1 MEPLR
6 TGISA
11 SRPDAWAKVT
21 GQATYVDD
29 LRPEGLLH
37 GVTVRSPLPR
47 AILKA
52 IHFDP
57 AFDWSG
63 VVVATAA
70 DIPARNCI
78 PVLDDDQPA
87 LADRLI
93 SHAEEAVLLL
103 AHADPLVAERARR
116 AVRLELEALPPVL
129 DLHQAMAHAAKGGDA
144 VHARGAVLK
153 EIRISKGEGDGP
165 WDGAFLTVDDEAE
178 TGAQEQLYIETQ
190 GMIAWADGNQVTVTG
205 SLQCPY
211 YVQHG
216 LCAVFGLPPEKV
228 RVIQAVTGG
237 GFGGKEEYPTLLA
250 AHAALL
256 ALKAGRPVKMIYD
269 RAEDMAATT
278 KRHPSLTRSRAAFS
292 AQGELLA
299 LDVDFNLDAGAY
311 TTLSP
316 VVLSRG
322 ALHASG
328 PYRCNHV
335 RIHARAWATNT
346 PPHGAFRG
354 FGAPQS
360 CFAIERL
367 MDLAAQELG
376 LDPAELRRRNLL
388 RKGDTTAT
396 GQLMR
401 EEIALEALLDQAMA
415 ASSYTERRSTF
426 ARENAQGGDE
436 SPLRGIGLATFMHGA
451 GFTGSGEKRLSS
463 RAAVEL
469 GRDGVVRVL
478 AASTEIGQGAT
489 TVFQQVAAQ
498 ALGTGADC
506 VQVEVPDTALVPDS
520 GPTVASRT
528 TMVVGS
534 LVERAAKALRA
545 ALEADGLPPDAG
557 AEAVAH
563 ALRLRGATKGP
574 ERWEESYEHP
584 DWVVWDDESY
594 RGDAYPTFAWAVY
607 VASVAV
613 DPLTGEAF
621 VEAFTALQDI
631 GHVVNPLLAAGQV
644 EGGVAQGIGF
654 ALLEEVQWRD
664 GRMSNN
670 RLSTYIVP
678 TSLDLPPITA
688 MFRET
693 PGGYGPRG
701 AKGLGELPLDG
712 TAPAVLSA
720 LDQAIGR
727 RLTRLPA
734 LPEAI
739 LPCLSQT
746 RENLH
751 V

>member
-11 SRPDAWAKVT
+11 TRPDAWAKVT
-21 GQATYVDD
+21 GQARYVDD

-37 GVTVRSPLPR
+37 GVTVRSPLAR
-47 AILKA
+47 AVLRA
-52 IHFDP
+52 VHFDP
-57 AFDWSG
+57 DFDWTG

-78 PVLDDDQPA
+78 PVLDEDQPA
-87 LADRLI
+87 LADPFI
-93 SHAEEAVLLL
+93 AHAEEAVLLL
-103 AHADPLVAERARR
+103 AHEDPLVAERARR
-116 AVRLELEALPPVL
+116 AVRLELEALPPIL
-129 DLHQAMAHAAKGGDA
+129 DLHQAMGHAAEGGA
-144 VHARGAVLK
+144 PIHPRGALLK
-153 EIRISKGEGDGP
+153 EIHITKGEGEGP
-165 WDGAFLTVDDEAE
+165 WDAAFLVVDDFVE
-178 TGAQEQLYIETQ
+178 TGAQEQLYIEPQ
-190 GMIAWADGNQVTVTG
+190 GMIAWADAGQVTVSG

-216 LCAVFGLPPEKV
+216 LCAVFGLPPERV

-256 ALKAGRPVKMIYD
+256 AMKSGRPVKMVYD

-278 KRHPSLTRSRAAFS
+278 KRHPSRTMSRAAFT
-292 AQGELLA
+292 AQGQLLA
-299 LDVDFNLDAGAY
+299 LEVDFNLDAGAY

-328 PYRCNHV
+328 PYRCDHV

-367 MDLAAQELG
+367 MDLAAHRLHV
-376 LDPAELRRRNLL
+376 DPAELRRRNFL

-401 EEIALEALLDQAMA
+401 EEIGLEALLDQALE
-415 ASSYTERRSTF
+415 ASGYRQQRERF
-426 ARENAQGGDE
+426 ALENAVADAE
-436 SPLRGIGLATFMHGA
+436 CPRRGIGVATFMHGA
-451 GFTGSGEKRLSS
+451 GFTGSGEKRLASK
-463 RAAVEL
+463 AAVEL
-469 GRDGVVRVL
+469 GVDGVVRVL
-478 AASTEIGQGAT
+478 AASTEIGQGSAT
-489 TVFQQVAAQ
+489 VLQQVVAQ
-498 ALGTGADC
+498 ALGCGADS
-506 VQVEVPDTALVPDS
+506 VEVEVPDTARVPDS

-528 TMVVGS
+528 TMVVGN
-534 LVERAAKALRA
+534 LVERAAKSLRA
-545 ALEADGLPPDAG
+545 ALEAHGLSSDAD
-557 AEAVAH
+557 AETVAL
-563 ALRLRGATKGP
+563 ALRGRGGTHGP

-584 DWVVWDDESY
+584 AWVVWDDEGY

-607 VASVAV
+607 VAQVAV
-613 DPLTGEAF
+613 DPLSGEAT

-644 EGGVAQGIGF
+644 EGGVAQGIGL
-654 ALLEEVQWRD
+654 ALLEDVQWRD

-678 TSLDLPPITA
+678 TSLDLPSIQVL
-688 MFRET
+688 FRES
-693 PGGYGPRG
+693 PGGYGPQG

-720 LDQAIGR
+720 LDQAIGQR
-727 RLTRLPA
+727 MTRLPVMPEVL
-734 LPEAI
+734 LPWIVNNGEAD
-739 LPCLSQT
+739 
-746 RENLH
+746 H